1 LINLYSIEVEQI
13 GTLTQK
19 NARNIILLII
29 SACHSSNT
37 KSKLIKVSGCKKINL
52 KIQYTASQKLS
63 NIFQGNK
70 LKKIHLNQLT
80 NKETAREIREQIKKN
95 TLILNDSI
103 DTINR
108 NTFLQLVKD
117 KKIVQKVSD
126 YDFIVF

>member
-1 LINLYSIEVEQI
+1 
-13 GTLTQK
+13 
-19 NARNIILLII
+19 
-29 SACHSSNT
+29 
-37 KSKLIKVSGCKKINL
+37 
-52 KIQYTASQKLS
+52 
-63 NIFQGNK
+63 
-70 LKKIHLNQLT
+70 LNQLT

>member
-1 LINLYSIEVEQI
+1 M
-13 GTLTQK
+13 
-19 NARNIILLII
+19 
-29 SACHSSNT
+29 
-37 KSKLIKVSGCKKINL
+37 
-52 KIQYTASQKLS
+52 
-63 NIFQGNK
+63 
-70 LKKIHLNQLT
+70 KKIHLNQLT

-117 KKIVQKVSD
+117 KKIVQKVRD

>member
-1 LINLYSIEVEQI
+1 M
-13 GTLTQK
+13 
-19 NARNIILLII
+19 
-29 SACHSSNT
+29 
-37 KSKLIKVSGCKKINL
+37 
-52 KIQYTASQKLS
+52 
-63 NIFQGNK
+63 
-70 LKKIHLNQLT
+70 KKIHLNQLT